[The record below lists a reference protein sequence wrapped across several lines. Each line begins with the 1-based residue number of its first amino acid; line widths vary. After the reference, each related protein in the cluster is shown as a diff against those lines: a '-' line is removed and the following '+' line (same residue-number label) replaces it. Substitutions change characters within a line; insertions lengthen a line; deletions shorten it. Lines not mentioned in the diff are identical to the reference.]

1 MSKLNKSMISKYS
14 KELTS
19 SLLSSLEQSTK
30 NIMNLQSEIIDL
42 NYSNNDINLKLMSTI
57 RMCRLA
63 IPYMKSNNGGVIINA
78 TIGGGK
84 APNAGSLPTT
94 VTRAAGINLTK
105 SLANQYAKD
114 QIRVNTIC
122 IGLIKSAQWD
132 RRAETGKVDELYQEM
147 SKKVPMGK
155 VGEEIDYAN
164 LVAFLS
170 SKRSAYI
177 TGTAINLD
185 GGLCPVV

>member
-1 MSKLNKSMISKYS
+1 
-14 KELTS
+14 
-19 SLLSSLEQSTK
+19 
-30 NIMNLQSEIIDL
+30 LQ
-42 NYSNNDINLKLMSTI
+42 
-57 RMCRLA
+57 
-63 IPYMKSNNGGVIINA
+63 
-78 TIGGGK
+78 

-132 RRAETGKVDELYQEM
+132 RKAEAGKVDELYQEM